1 RSRLSLIFPRVQH
14 PPKPPVVS
22 TVVTQRPRR
31 MTRPVA
37 SPTLNNREPV
47 QLRTRRAVF
56 IAVPGTETLDLVGP
70 LQVFSLGLCSRQSA
84 PSLQTGGCIAAG
96 EGQRQPLQTR
106 QRVPQFGQVCRQV
119 RIAIL
124 DYKRSNLRGKHVDQ
138 ALCRPA
144 IAGNCRNRQRT
155 VSRR

>member
-1 RSRLSLIFPRVQH
+1 MIRKFLTRLPTSSRMQVRSYNAAPECRPRILPVQVGPRSRKSTGCTARPV
-14 PPKPPVVS
+14 PPIAL
-22 TVVTQRPRR
+22 
-31 MTRPVA
+31 TRPVA

-47 QLRTRRAVF
+47 QPRTRRAVF
-56 IAVPGTETLDLVGP
+56 IAAPGTETLDLVGP

-106 QRVPQFGQVCRQV
+106 QRVPQFGQACRQV

-124 DYKRSNLRGKHVDQ
+124 DY
-138 ALCRPA
+138 
-144 IAGNCRNRQRT
+144 
-155 VSRR
+155 